1 MWKIHQ
7 KKKSNITS
15 SYRRLTYIYCFLLNN
30 VKNFSFF
37 FSFFLSF
44 LLTVDQKK
52 KKKTDIE
59 SVIRADKYAKAD
71 FQLQIQFLQKQRAPT
86 KKKTHLLLHSE
97 AKRGSLGVRARVE
110 DEVKNDLSP
119 SFIQFFMKCHL
130 FVPQH
135 QKRRPKINTSSD
147 PAVKSVA
154 SVPFFLFQPER
165 VFRA

>member
-1 MWKIHQ
+1 MQRLIFNYKFSFFRNKGHQQ
-7 KKKSNITS
+7 KKK
-15 SYRRLTYIYCFLLNN
+15 
-30 VKNFSFF
+30 
-37 FSFFLSF
+37 
-44 LLTVDQKK
+44 
-52 KKKTDIE
+52 
-59 SVIRADKYAKAD
+59 
-71 FQLQIQFLQKQRAPT
+71 
-86 KKKTHLLLHSE
+86 HLLLHLE

-135 QKRRPKINTSSD
+135 QKRRPKINASSD

-165 VFRA
+165 VFRAQYALSCACGKRFRTALLRFQWCV